1 MIVLG
6 RSYLIGEKKMF
17 TRCVAALAVLALVA
31 VASCASTSDNLQR
44 VSAMSIGNN
53 TLPENVTL
61 SNVDRGATSV
71 KWTAATGGQMYSC
84 SADDMV
90 RRPYCAKR

>member
-1 MIVLG
+1 ML
-6 RSYLIGEKKMF
+6 L
-17 TRCVAALAVLALVA
+17 AASGVMVLAG
-31 VASCASTSDNLQR
+31 CASTSDNLQR
-44 VSAMSIGNN
+44 ASAMAIGNN

-61 SNVDRGATSV
+61 ANIDRGATSV
-71 KWTAATGGQMYSC
+71 KWTAVTSGQTYSC

>member
-1 MIVLG
+1 M
-6 RSYLIGEKKMF
+6 K
-17 TRCVAALAVLALVA
+17 TRYAALSIILAALSLTA
-31 VASCASTSDNLQR
+31 CASTSDNLQR
-44 VSAMSIGNN
+44 ASAMSIGNN

-61 SNVDRGATSV
+61 SNIDRGATSV
-71 KWTAATGGQMYSC
+71 KWTAMAGGQTYSC